1 MKAFSCERGEG
12 EKFEAKN
19 DEIFKVGKKVA
30 IWNGG
35 FYFIINFGMNTANAA
50 IIYYGAV
57 LHNDGELSIGDISAF
72 LLYMIQLIMNFAIIS
87 IVFGNVFKVIG
98 ASEKIV
104 LMMKWIPFINPRGGK
119 TIPEEKVTG
128 EIEIRNV
135 TFRYPSKP
143 DVTVAKNVCIKVET
157 NKVVALVG
165 QSGCGKSSMISLIER
180 FYDPIEGQ
188 VLFSGVDI
196 KELDPKWYKSQI
208 SIV

>member
-1 MKAFSCERGEG
+1 
-12 EKFEAKN
+12 
-19 DEIFKVGKKVA
+19 
-30 IWNGG
+30 
-35 FYFIINFGMNTANAA
+35 
-50 IIYYGAV
+50 
-57 LHNDGELSIGDISAF
+57 
-72 LLYMIQLIMNFAIIS
+72 
-87 IVFGNVFKVIG
+87 
-98 ASEKIV
+98 
-104 LMMKWIPFINPRGGK
+104 MMKWIPFINPRGGK
-119 TIPEEKVTG
+119 TIPEDKVTG

-143 DVTVAKNVCIKVET
+143 DVTVAKNISIKVET

-165 QSGCGKSSMISLIER
+165 QSGCGKSSMIALIER